1 MLRLGRAIT
10 GIESAKKSDTA
21 RKNAKKKIGMR
32 INMTATTVKR
42 VGTGKPLKVI
52 DRGDCARQRRHRG
65 HTGQQFPQ
73 AGSDEKTRSLL
84 EY

>member
-52 DRGDCARQRRHRG
+52 DRGDYAQQRRHRG
-65 HTGQQFPQ
+65 QILGVVDNYHGDF
-73 AGSDEKTRSLL
+73 GVVDEWD
-84 EY
+84 